1 MRVPLV
7 FVLAGDLPVVMEAA
21 ETCVWFA
28 KKGVCD
34 KSGNSWAG
42 ATSADF
48 RMGATISRLADFRFC
63 RRRDYLRVGD

>member
-7 FVLAGDLPVVMEAA
+7 FVLPGDLPVVMEAA
-21 ETCVWFA
+21 ETRVWFA

-48 RMGATISRLADFRFC
+48 RVGAAFADWPTS
-63 RRRDYLRVGD
+63 DL